1 MKHQT
6 MERSTEPRPQAHSR
20 ADVCGRISALRSEL
34 DRLGV
39 ESLQIFGSAAR
50 DNLSETSDVDVLAT
64 FRGPAEFDRFM
75 DLKFLL
81 EDTLA
86 RRVDLV
92 TPAALKP
99 RLATLIAPELLDVA

>member
-1 MKHQT
+1 MKHQAIEDDAT
-6 MERSTEPRPQAHSR
+6 LPPQARSRAEVCQRILALRPQ
-20 ADVCGRISALRSEL
+20 L
-34 DRLGV
+34 DRLDV
-39 ESLQIFGSAAR
+39 QSLQIFGSAAR
-50 DNLSETSDVDVLAT
+50 DRMSETSDVDVLAT

-99 RLATLIAPELLDVA
+99 RLAAMIEQELVSVA